1 MAFYIARTDHLTS
14 DSGIYLLK
22 GEVIEDVPGK
32 VFTYPDKFGYKTL
45 IPPTSSNPKPEIDT
59 RRSYSSESDA
69 NAAIAS
75 LSETDLKVVEE

>member
-22 GEVIEDVPGK
+22 GEVLEDVPGK
-32 VFTYPDKFGYKTL
+32 VFTYPDKFDYITL
-45 IPPTSSNPKPEIDT
+45 NPKPENDT